1 MDYLNKVDT
10 IKIIDATCGKGKT
23 SWAIQYMNEADPSEK
38 FLFITPF
45 LTEVERIKEGVQQ
58 RKFSEPSIGKGNES
72 KFSNLKQLL
81 NKGENIVSTHK
92 LFSRLDKEAYAIIKA
107 QNYTLILDEVMDVI
121 EQIPIAPDDIKIL
134 LNSKTS
140 EGTSYISVDEQGFIK
155 WNNKDYNGKFYK
167 DIQLKAYSNSL
178 MMYKDTAIFSVFP
191 IQAFSSFRNVFVLTY
206 MFYGQTQRYYFE
218 MFNIKYKFHSTRF
231 NNEKGKYELIDYVRP
246 SQENVEHLKKNIK
259 IYNKLPKDKK
269 DLNAIGEDEWAFSS
283 SWIRRKLAEGD
294 EFPKKVIKNVYN
306 FYHNKCNTKIN
317 KIMWTCVMDFQKD
330 LEHERLT
337 KQFVAVTSRATN
349 DYVDRE
355 TLIYLSNRYMNPILK
370 GFFESHN
377 VKVLDED
384 LWALSELLQ
393 WLFRSA
399 IRQGN
404 EINIY
409 IPSSRMRGL
418 LAKYLKGEL
427 ISSFEKLVEGVFS
440 KSSISTND

>member
-1 MDYLNKVDT
+1 
-10 IKIIDATCGKGKT
+10 
-23 SWAIQYMNEADPSEK
+23 
-38 FLFITPF
+38 
-45 LTEVERIKEGVQQ
+45 
-58 RKFSEPSIGKGNES
+58 
-72 KFSNLKQLL
+72 
-81 NKGENIVSTHK
+81 
-92 LFSRLDKEAYAIIKA
+92 
-107 QNYTLILDEVMDVI
+107 
-121 EQIPIAPDDIKIL
+121 
-134 LNSKTS
+134 
-140 EGTSYISVDEQGFIK
+140 
-155 WNNKDYNGKFYK
+155 
-167 DIQLKAYSNSL
+167 
-178 MMYKDTAIFSVFP
+178 
-191 IQAFSSFRNVFVLTY
+191 
-206 MFYGQTQRYYFE
+206 
-218 MFNIKYKFHSTRF
+218 
-231 NNEKGKYELIDYVRP
+231 
-246 SQENVEHLKKNIK
+246 
-259 IYNKLPKDKK
+259 
-269 DLNAIGEDEWAFSS
+269 
-283 SWIRRKLAEGD
+283 
-294 EFPKKVIKNVYN
+294 
-306 FYHNKCNTKIN
+306 
-317 KIMWTCVMDFQKD
+317 MWTCVMDFQKD